1 MTSTEAHDSPSHG
14 IILSMLLSALIA
26 GVLNGGYQ
34 GIYSSLLSY
43 VSRLFPDD
51 PTGLTY
57 FVLITSNVPLL
68 IVPLAVFVVVYLLAR
83 RMRFDPMR
91 DYRAMI
97 LSLFIGGTIG
107 SAMSSYSVFLFLG
120 SQQKLPDLL
129 STIVYFAD
137 LVLQQLYFGL
147 QVVFVGFTAGCTQ
160 YIRRRVRFAGAT
172 TSRDSNV
179 NKLP

>member
-1 MTSTEAHDSPSHG
+1 
-14 IILSMLLSALIA
+14 MLTALVA

-34 GIYSSLLSY
+34 GTYSSLLSY
-43 VSRLFPDD
+43 AGQLFPND

-57 FVLITSNVPLL
+57 FVLVTSNVQLL
-68 IVPLAVFVVVYLLAR
+68 IVPFALFVVVYLLAR
-83 RMRFDPMR
+83 QTSFDPMR

-137 LVLQQLYFGL
+137 LIVQQLYFGL
-147 QVVFVGFTAGCTQ
+147 QVVFVGFTASCIQ
-160 YIRRRVRFAGAT
+160 YVRRRRRLAGIPQ
-172 TSRDSNV
+172 RDSNV